1 VTAQSRVVDP
11 RRDEDAAP
19 SAGGPGRANV
29 EELTPLS
36 FLDRSALVH
45 ASRVAV
51 LDGDHS
57 YTYAEWAQRAK
68 GLAGHLRALGIGP
81 GDRVAVLANNSEPV
95 LLAHFA
101 VPMAGA
107 DLVAINTRLG
117 PHEVDYILE
126 HSGAKVALVGPQYE
140 GLVARQPQV
149 SRVVL
154 DRSFGELLT
163 RGHQSYLD
171 WHVADE
177 RGSIS
182 VNYTSGTT
190 GRPKGVVYHHRGAYL
205 NAVAMALD
213 HQLSAESTYLW
224 TLPMFHCNG
233 WCFPWATIAVGA
245 RNLCVPGIDPHQ
257 IWELCASGEVTHLCA
272 APTVLTML
280 AESEAATA
288 LPAPV
293 RLVTA
298 GAPPA
303 PTIIQRMEDFGF
315 LVDHVYGLTETYG
328 PFTVNVTDSRVHPR
342 EHADHYRVRARQ
354 GFANVAA
361 GRVEVHDSD
370 GAPVPADGETLGEV
384 CMRGNVVMTEYLGD
398 PDATGEALA
407 DGWFHSGDLAVVHGD
422 GQIELRDRKKDLVIS
437 GGENISTVEVE
448 QVVVQ
453 HPAVA
458 ECGVVS
464 RPDQRW
470 GEVPVAFVTLRRGA
484 SVTEAEL
491 REHCRERMAHFKCP
505 AQFVVSDLPKTATGK
520 ILKSEL
526 RERAVQVVPGHQG

>member
-1 VTAQSRVVDP
+1 VIDPLPSTDGTAQALTMAAN
-11 RRDEDAAP
+11 DEA
-19 SAGGPGRANV
+19 
-29 EELTPLS
+29 LTPLS
-36 FLDRSALVH
+36 FLERSARVH
-45 ASRVAV
+45 GSRVAV
-51 LDGDHS
+51 VDGEVGF
-57 YTYAEWAQRAK
+57 TYAEWLIRAQ
-68 GLAGHLRALGIGP
+68 GLAGHLRSLGVEP
-81 GDRVAVLANNSEPV
+81 GERVAVLANNSEPV

-117 PHEVDYILE
+117 PHEVSYILE
-126 HSGAKVALVGPQYE
+126 HSGARVALVGPQYRE
-140 GLVARQPQV
+140 LVAQRPEVTQ
-149 SRVVL
+149 VVL
-154 DRSFGELLT
+154 DETFDEVVAAGRE
-163 RGHQSYLD
+163 SYQG

-177 RGSIS
+177 RASIS

-205 NAVAMALD
+205 NALAMTLD
-213 HQLSAESTYLW
+213 HRVSAESTYLW

-233 WCFPWATIAVGA
+233 WTFPWATVAVGA
-245 RNLCVPGIDPHQ
+245 RNLCVPSIDPQQ
-257 IWELCASGEVTHLCA
+257 IWDLCSSGEVTHLCA

-280 AESEAATA
+280 AESEAARE

-303 PTIIQRMEDFGF
+303 PTIIQRMEDLGF
-315 LVDHVYGLTETYG
+315 FVDHVYGLTETYG
-328 PFTVNVTDSRVHPR
+328 PFTVNVTDRELHPR
-342 EHADHYRVRARQ
+342 DDPDHYRVRARQ

-361 GRVEVHDSD
+361 GSVQVLD
-370 GAPVPADGETLGEV
+370 GDGREVPADGQSLGEV
-384 CMRGNVVMTEYLGD
+384 CMRGNVVMTGYLGD
-398 PDATGEALA
+398 PEATEEAFA
-407 DGWFHSGDLAVVHGD
+407 GGWFHSGDLAVVHED

-505 AQFVVSDLPKTATGK
+505 AQFVVTDLPKTATGK
-520 ILKSEL
+520 ILKAEL
-526 RERAVQVVPGHQG
+526 RQRATEVAPGAVRLDS